1 MALVNCREC
10 GHEIS
15 TSAAACVKCGAPV
28 VAETTSHQKPV
39 DAVKLFIYGLALL
52 IFSVCIIG
60 SPNKEG
66 FAAGTAAMLILYVYF
81 APSLVVNSQSKN
93 RVSVFILNLF
103 LGWTLLGW
111 IVALAIAVRKD

>member
-1 MALVNCREC
+1 
-10 GHEIS
+10 
-15 TSAAACVKCGAPV
+15 
-28 VAETTSHQKPV
+28 
-39 DAVKLFIYGLALL
+39 
-52 IFSVCIIG
+52 
-60 SPNKEG
+60 
-66 FAAGTAAMLILYVYF
+66 MLILYVYF